1 MFLQRLGGDVEVV
14 ALQRTD
20 LTAAGVSEEAALE
33 RIHLVEDGRA
43 PRTGADAILTALTR
57 SGRVWARG
65 LGRAGRVVPS
75 AVSERVYDL
84 VAANR
89 YRLPGGSAACRIE
102 DRA

>member
-14 ALQRTD
+14 SLQRTD
-20 LTAAGVSEEAALE
+20 LAAAGVSEEAALE
-33 RIHLVEDGRA
+33 RIHLVEDDRA

-57 SGRVWARG
+57 SGRAWARG
-65 LGRAGRVVPS
+65 LGRLGRVVPS
-75 AVSERVYDL
+75 ALSERAYDL

-89 YRLPGGSAACRIE
+89 YRLPGGSASCRIE

>member
-14 ALQRTD
+14 SLQSID
-20 LTAAGVSEEAALE
+20 LPAVGVSEEAALE

-43 PRTGADAILTALTR
+43 PRTGADAILAALSR
-57 SGRVWARG
+57 SGRAWSRG
-65 LGRAGRVVPS
+65 LGRAGRVVPL
-75 AVSERVYDL
+75 ALSERAYDL

-102 DRA
+102 DRP